1 MNRRG
6 MLALADRYAALLDA
20 NGAVLQRAD
29 VDHRFT
35 FPADHVILLN
45 HARWQVE
52 MVRRVAHRLGGE
64 PTAIRLLGSAQG
76 LLIAMGLLTVGET
89 WRDNT
94 GWLEGTSIR
103 AFDVA
108 VAELKSAAT
117 Q

>member
-20 NGAVLQRAD
+20 NGAILQRAD
-29 VDHRFT
+29 IDHRFT
-35 FPADHVILLN
+35 LPADHVVLLN
-45 HARWQVE
+45 QARWQVE

-76 LLIAMGLLTVGET
+76 LLIAMGFLTVGET

-94 GWLEGTSIR
+94 GWLEGTSVR
-103 AFDVA
+103 AFDA
-108 VAELKSAAT
+108 AITELTSAAT
-117 Q
+117 E